1 MTSADIRTH
10 GSHQFMT
17 VVEIAATMRVSR
29 ATVHRL
35 LDAGHL
41 HSTCASA
48 GLCGSPRVAVE
59 TYVRTSALHS
69 SGT

>member
-29 ATVHRL
+29 ATVYRL
-35 LDAGHL
+35 LHAGQL
-41 HSTCASA
+41 PSIRVGRS
-48 GLCGSPRVAVE
+48 LRIPRVAVE
-59 TYVRTSALHS
+59 TYVRTSTLRS

>member
-29 ATVHRL
+29 ATVYRL
-35 LDAGHL
+35 LHAGHRPSIRVGRSL
-41 HSTCASA
+41 RI
-48 GLCGSPRVAVE
+48 PREAVE
-59 TYVRTSALHS
+59 TYVRTSTLHS
-69 SGT
+69 SGS

>member
-1 MTSADIRTH
+1 MTSADMRTH

-29 ATVHRL
+29 ATVYRL
-35 LDAGHL
+35 LHAGQL
-41 HSTCASA
+41 PSMRV
-48 GLCGSPRVAVE
+48 GGSLRIPREAVE
-59 TYVRTSALHS
+59 TYVRTSTPRS

>member
-29 ATVHRL
+29 ATVYRL
-35 LDAGHL
+35 LHADQLPSIRVGRPL
-41 HSTCASA
+41 RI
-48 GLCGSPRVAVE
+48 PREAIE
-59 TYVRTSALHS
+59 TYVCCA
-69 SGT
+69 G